1 MRWQKNSSFGF
12 SGFACAMAKT
22 KCAICAAGFFFRMK
36 HNGWRYVF
44 VADFEAL
51 TCQVTQSLLDAETLK
66 PALTRQ

>member
-1 MRWQKNSSFGF
+1 MCLTVRWIFFQL
-12 SGFACAMAKT
+12 
-22 KCAICAAGFFFRMK
+22 AG
-36 HNGWRYVF
+36 NGWRYVF